1 MKKSTIIT
9 SAKINNQKIKLDF
22 QIESIERD
30 IKRAEQSSRWLEN
43 WQSEKLAGLNAELR
57 TKELFCSRN
66 SGPNMRGFPP
76 ICFGNRNCIASQR
89 ISLAMRNITLLSTKR
104 SWGRPLTRMAAQRTM
119 LPIVEI
125 GSAILSVL

>member
-43 WQSEKLAGLNAELR
+43 WQPEKLADLQAELKA
-57 TKELFCSRN
+57 KELE
-66 SGPNMRGFPP
+66 
-76 ICFGNRNCIASQR
+76 
-89 ISLAMRNITLLSTKR
+89 K
-104 SWGRPLTRMAAQRTM
+104 AQ
-119 LPIVEI
+119 LEQ
-125 GSAILSVL
+125 SILSGLTSVLALVNGRAQA